1 MQPFIATTRLA
12 TQRHGAGVRHKP
24 PTGADIVTLDVLR
37 LRNFFPPSWFK
48 SAASR
53 AASTDPDVQ
62 RAVELIKAIDA
73 GGLPLNPARVNDI
86 ARKLGL
92 DVSAHADMASTI
104 ARIRAAVERIQ
115 T

>member
-1 MQPFIATTRLA
+1 MQPFIATTQLA
-12 TQRHGAGVRHKP
+12 MQRQAAGLRQMP
-24 PTGADIVTLDVLR
+24 PGGVGIVAPNVVN

-48 SAASR
+48 SAAAQ

-92 DVSAHADMASTI
+92 EVSAHADMASTV
-104 ARIRAAVERIQ
+104 ARIRAAVDRIQ
-115 T
+115 P